1 MSKKNLP
8 ALIALICLGHLVPA
22 KAIITNLPDALQ
34 KKPVTHVQRQS
45 AGLGEFLNS
54 TDNAKPAFPYWDHV
68 GMVGKGSGVYL
79 GDGWVITSA
88 HVGCYP
94 FLMSDGS
101 NYKPVYSTWK
111 VLTGTDG
118 AKSDL
123 AVFQVQIPDK
133 SSRLASLSP
142 LPVGVFGEDHA
153 KGVVMIGTGYTQA
166 DEALTF
172 NSNGKA
178 VAVLGYRV
186 QAQRHTSWGVT
197 ALTRVLDQSVKTG
210 QDCHTECLATTFDN
224 STFAAQAADGDSGG
238 ASFAYNTKSQRWEL
252 VGCIIAVSQQRNQVT
267 FGNHTYL
274 GNLGR
279 YAEQIPGVDSATLA
293 QAVIA
298 RAHGKAMTAGNL
310 TVITAA
316 PTAIR

>member
-8 ALIALICLGHLVPA
+8 ALIALLCLGHLVPA
-22 KAIITNLPDALQ
+22 NAIVTNLPDALSG
-34 KKPVTHVQRQS
+34 KSVKHVQQQRT
-45 AGLGEFLNS
+45 GLDEFLAS
-54 TDNAKPAFPYWDHV
+54 SDRTQPAFPYWDHV

-79 GDGWVITSA
+79 GDGWIITSA
-88 HVGCYP
+88 HVGCFP

-101 NYKPVYSTWK
+101 NYKPVYNTWK
-111 VLTGTDG
+111 VLTGSDG

-123 AVFQVQIPDK
+123 AVFQVLIPDK
-133 SSRLASLSP
+133 SSRLAGLSN
-142 LPVGVFGEDHA
+142 LPVGVFGENHA

-186 QAQRHTSWGVT
+186 QAKRHTSWGVT
-197 ALTRVLDQSVKTG
+197 PLTRVLDQSVKTG
-210 QDCHTECLATTFDN
+210 QDRHTECLATTFDT
-224 STFAAQAADGDSGG
+224 SAFAAQAADGDSGG
-238 ASFAYNTKSQRWEL
+238 ASFAYNSKSQRWEL
-252 VGCIIAVSQQRNQVT
+252 VGCIIAVSQQRNQVN
-267 FGNHTYL
+267 FGNHTYM

-279 YAEQIPGVDSATLA
+279 YVEQIPGVDSVTLA

-298 RAHGKAMTAGNL
+298 RTNGKATTASNL
-310 TVITAA
+310 SVITAT

>member
-1 MSKKNLP
+1 MRKNNLT
-8 ALIALICLGHLVPA
+8 ALIAFFCLGHLVPA

-34 KKPVTHVQRQS
+34 KKSITHAQRQPAS
-45 AGLGEFLNS
+45 LGEFLNNSDS
-54 TDNAKPAFPYWDHV
+54 TKPTFPYWEHV

-88 HVGCYP
+88 HVGCFP

-123 AVFQVQIPDK
+123 AVFQVLIPDK
-133 SSRLASLSP
+133 SSRLASLEN
-142 LPVGVFGEDHA
+142 LPVGVFGESHA

-172 NSNGKA
+172 NANGKA

-186 QAQRHTSWGVT
+186 QPERHTSWGVT
-197 ALTRVLDQSVKTG
+197 PLTRILDQSVKTG
-210 QDCHTECLATTFDN
+210 QDCHTECLATTFD
-224 STFAAQAADGDSGG
+224 SSAFAAQAVDGDSGG

-252 VGCIIAVSQQRNQVT
+252 VGCIIAVSQQHNQVT
-267 FGNHTYL
+267 FGTHTYL

-279 YAEQIPGVDSATLA
+279 YAEQIPGVDSTTLA
-293 QAVIA
+293 QAVLA
-298 RAHGKAMTAGNL
+298 REQGKATTAGNVS
-310 TVITAA
+310 VITAA